1 MVDLSTFAPQSAE
14 ELGEGLLTVAAV
26 KAKEH
31 WDSIRQEMTAQ
42 LTFIA
47 QMTAKVI
54 AQLAAKKITAQQA
67 DVTLHLLEY
76 NLNSALAEFKFLVYN
91 AAQKI
96 LSAVFDLIKAAVK
109 NLTGVSLL
117 F

>member
-1 MVDLSTFAPQSAE
+1 MVDLATFAPKSAQ
-14 ELGEGLLTVAAV
+14 ELGEGLLTVAAA
-26 KAKEH
+26 KAKEQ
-31 WDSIRQEMTAQ
+31 WDKIRQEMTAQ
-42 LTFIA
+42 LSFIA
-47 QMTAKVI
+47 QMTTKVI
-54 AQLAAKKITAQQA
+54 AQLAAKEITAQRA

-109 NLTGVSLL
+109 NLTGISLL